1 MKFCIVTDMEGLAGV
16 DHWDQC
22 YAPDDDAPAYRHGL
36 AQLAADTNATI
47 AGCFDAGAT
56 EVCVWDGHGR
66 NRQQAFARAPL
77 DPRARLARLVPGTPL
92 RLEGLDSKV
101 AGVFMVGQHAMA
113 GTLHGFLDHTQCPKE
128 ICRFRIGDAE
138 HGEMSQFALYAGAQG
153 VPLLHVS
160 GDEALCAEARRLF
173 PWVATTPTK
182 RGTGWATCELYPL
195 EGVRARIRADV
206 AAAIRGRA
214 VAQPWQPPLPVEI
227 AVEYAWSELADRM
240 AGIPG
245 VRRPHA
251 RTVAWT
257 LRDPRFIYNWP
268 SPDWS
273 PAA

>member
-36 AQLAADTNATI
+36 AQLAADTNATV

-66 NRQQAFARAPL
+66 NRQQAFARVAL
-77 DPRARLARLVPGTPL
+77 DPRARLVRLVPGTPL
-92 RLEGLDSKV
+92 RLEGLDPAV

-128 ICRFRIGDAE
+128 ICRFRIGNAE

-153 VPLLHVS
+153 VPLLHAS
-160 GDEALCAEARRLF
+160 GDEAFCAEAHRLF
-173 PWVATTPTK
+173 PWVATTATK
-182 RGTGWATCELYPL
+182 RGTGWATCELYPTDA
-195 EGVRARIRADV
+195 VRARIRADV
-206 AAAIRGRA
+206 AAAIRGRN
-214 VAQPWQPPLPVEI
+214 VARSWQPPLPAEI

-257 LRDPRFIYNWP
+257 LHDPRFIYNWP
-268 SPDWS
+268 SPDWH
-273 PAA
+273 PAH

>member
-22 YAPDDDAPAYRHGL
+22 YAADDDAPAYRHGL
-36 AQLAADTNATI
+36 EQLAADTNATI

-66 NRQQAFARAPL
+66 NRQLAFTRVPL

-92 RLEGLDSKV
+92 RLEGLDAAV

-128 ICRFRIGDAE
+128 ICRLRIAGDE
-138 HGEMSQFALYAGAQG
+138 HGELSQFTLLAGAHG

-160 GDEALCAEARRLF
+160 GDEALCAESRRLF

-182 RGTGWATCELYPL
+182 RGTGWATCELYPPDR
-195 EGVRARIRADV
+195 VRRQIRADV

-214 VAQPWQPPLPVEI
+214 AARPWQPPLPAEFSVEF
-227 AVEYAWSELADRM
+227 AWSELADRI

-245 VRRPHA
+245 VRRLHA

-257 LRDPRFIYNWP
+257 LRDARFVYNWP
-268 SPDWS
+268 SPDWH
-273 PAA
+273 PVA